1 MTVNRG
7 RKRRGV
13 APSATQSY
21 WQCDEAVADVESPLI
36 KISAAVHGDGV
47 LLSIK
52 DNGVGLSK
60 DIIGRAFEPYVTGKP
75 SGTGLGLVVA
85 RRAVEDHGGR
95 ILCKTTRTA
104 QSPKCGCRIAIN
116 NFAYFAKN
124 PPSTGNNIPVI

>member
-1 MTVNRG
+1 MVLRQVLHNLIG
-7 RKRRGV
+7 N
-13 APSATQSY
+13 A
-21 WQCDEAVADVESPLI
+21 DEAVADVESPLI

-95 ILCKTTRTA
+95 ISLQNHTDGA
-104 QSPKCGCRIAIN
+104 IAEVWLP
-116 NFAYFAKN
+116 YRD
-124 PPSTGNNIPVI
+124 